1 MNDYQYI
8 NENGSPRDYYE
19 IVNENGELCKEIER
33 LNNIINKA
41 KQYVKTCKDNDMG
54 IRYQT
59 IEEILQ
65 GSDK

>member
-1 MNDYQYI
+1 MN
-8 NENGSPRDYYE
+8 YE
-19 IVNENGELCKEIER
+19 KEIGNLNKDATR
-33 LNNIINKA
+33 LLELHKKTIKEKEELQNRINKA

-65 GSDK
+65 GSDKE